1 MKKIKVKPSVNTIV
15 RKLSSQKK
23 LSKKPSM
30 TSDEPPVYSVMS
42 PPHPPP
48 QTTLISLEY
57 GTEVIVAPTSE
68 KPPLQENASEGKSSP
83 FLPDT
88 NVQTLWH
95 SFRSNTTMHGL
106 KYARKRNGAC
116 DMTLKHSRKKVIWVI
131 ALLCMGGLLIY
142 TCVDLFK
149 KYTQH
154 TTMSNIKV
162 ELVNQLPFPAITF
175 CNLSPYKKSGL
186 KPDPV
191 MEHYLLTL
199 SRMKDFVSPIDYDH
213 PWYSNLSL
221 PLPEGWLHNVS
232 YSILDM
238 FGACV
243 DMKDVM
249 NNCMTVLTPT
259 LTDIGLCYTFNSKEY
274 IREHEALITTIT
286 GSTKSLA
293 FYIHVNQDEYV
304 YNDNMAAGMKIV
316 VHDPDEEPDTDKGFF
331 TSPGFSSYASLQLTK
346 YKYMPYPYQ
355 SSGGGYC
362 LDTESSD
369 FKNPLEYHD
378 TYSRKACLRECK
390 YRYLVS
396 TCGCQ
401 APTDIGEYLWL
412 LRPLRHW

>member
-1 MKKIKVKPSVNTIV
+1 
-15 RKLSSQKK
+15 
-23 LSKKPSM
+23 
-30 TSDEPPVYSVMS
+30 
-42 PPHPPP
+42 
-48 QTTLISLEY
+48 
-57 GTEVIVAPTSE
+57 
-68 KPPLQENASEGKSSP
+68 
-83 FLPDT
+83 
-88 NVQTLWH
+88 
-95 SFRSNTTMHGL
+95 
-106 KYARKRNGAC
+106 
-116 DMTLKHSRKKVIWVI
+116 
-131 ALLCMGGLLIY
+131 
-142 TCVDLFK
+142 
-149 KYTQH
+149 
-154 TTMSNIKV
+154 MSNIKV

-401 APTDIGEYLWL
+401 APTDIGTERICTFREHAQCYDVYADFYTRNMTLQKECHCAIPCVFNMYSASVTTAYFPSKPNIDFFTQMGYKDMRTSFMEVRIFFDTLSYLKVEYQPEYDVEKIVATLGGQMGIFLGASL
-412 LRPLRHW
+412 LTLSELVEFLLMALLVCCKRIINRK